1 MEAQAS
7 IPNGVFRPDLLGLRR
22 RMRDMGQAQLAE
34 ACGIGQGTLSKIEQ
48 GLREPTE
55 EIVHKLASALHCSP
69 SFFYQAE
76 REYGSPMSAHPMF
89 RKKASVGQKVL
100 DRVIAELNVRI
111 GHIRTFLSSVDF
123 APELPL
129 PQYDV
134 DDYGGDIETIAEHV
148 RRAWYVP
155 RGPIKSLTEF
165 AERAGCLVVHC
176 DMEAARIDGVSYRIP
191 GLPPIIFLNR
201 NQPADRMRFSLAHE
215 LGHLILHDYPTPDM
229 EKQADQFA
237 SALLMP
243 KSDIGPELNGLT
255 IEKAAYMKPLW
266 RVSMASLIY
275 RASTLNRI
283 DQGKYI
289 YLWRQM
295 SARNFRL
302 REPASLDFPHEV
314 PSVMDAL
321 VTNLTHNMGYSHDE
335 LAAILHLYYD
345 EVAHMYN
352 LTPSAPKTGLRV
364 VK

>member
-1 MEAQAS
+1 
-7 IPNGVFRPDLLGLRR
+7 
-22 RMRDMGQAQLAE
+22 MRDLSQSQLAD
-34 ACGIGQGTLSKIEQ
+34 ACGITQGTLSKIEQ
-48 GLREPTE
+48 GLREPTQ
-55 EIVHKLASALHCSP
+55 EIVDKLAAALRCAA

-76 REYGSPMSAHPMF
+76 REYGPPMSAHPMF

-111 GHIRTFLSSVDF
+111 GHIRTLLSAVDF

-129 PQYDV
+129 PQYDA
-134 DDYGGDIETIAEHV
+134 DDFGGDIEVIAEQV

-165 AERAGCLVVHC
+165 AERAGCLVIYC
-176 DMEAARIDGVSYRIP
+176 DMEAARIDGVSYRIA
-191 GLPPIIFLNR
+191 GLPPVIFLNR

-215 LGHLILHDYPTPDM
+215 LGHLILHAYPTPEM

-243 KSDIGPELNGLT
+243 ASDIGPELNGLT
-255 IEKAAYMKPLW
+255 IEKAAYMKPVW

-275 RASTLNRI
+275 RASALNRI
-283 DQGKYI
+283 DRYKSE

-295 SARNFRL
+295 ATRNFRL
-302 REPASLDFPHEV
+302 REPAPLDFPHEV
-314 PSVMDAL
+314 PTVMDAL
-321 VTNLTHNMGYSHDE
+321 VKNLTENMGYSEDE
-335 LAAILHLYYD
+335 LAKVLHLYYD
-345 EVAHMYN
+345 EIAQLYG
-352 LTPSAPKTGLRV
+352 LPEKTPHTGLRV